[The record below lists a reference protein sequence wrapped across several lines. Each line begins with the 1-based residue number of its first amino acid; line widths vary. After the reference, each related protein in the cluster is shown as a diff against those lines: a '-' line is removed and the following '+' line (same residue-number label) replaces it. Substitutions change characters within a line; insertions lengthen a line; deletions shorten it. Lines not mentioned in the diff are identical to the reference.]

1 MLQIWRDSFL
11 SDMQFRKFNKKR
23 ENRHRQTKELLQR
36 MWQTIYITEY
46 SYQAYHP
53 NTNQQIILFT
63 KEGLGIR
70 STARVL
76 RISVTTLL
84 KRIITIAIG
93 IVSFYVQVCKI
104 ADSTLRYTML
114 SSCIQRITFNN
125 LRQEK

>member
-1 MLQIWRDSFL
+1 
-11 SDMQFRKFNKKR
+11 MQFRKFNKKR